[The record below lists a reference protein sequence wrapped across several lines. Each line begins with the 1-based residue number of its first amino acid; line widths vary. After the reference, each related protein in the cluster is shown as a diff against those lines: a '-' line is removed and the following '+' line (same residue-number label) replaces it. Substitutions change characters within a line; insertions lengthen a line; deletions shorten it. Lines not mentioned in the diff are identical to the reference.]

1 MDITPFLEQFTSV
14 ILLPAIS
21 DLHARGSS
29 RAFTMAAS
37 WSSNRWSGSASSIS
51 RKLTAARWP
60 TARLRRLSSIPCLSW
75 AGWSYRSTPPG
86 RRAAGGG
93 QQGRCTVAPLAG
105 GAYQGG
111 QNGQPLPG
119 AGVHA
124 GLAAPLGFAP
134 ADFLVADGAGRDPLG
149 PAGRVLD
156 CPVSQVQVDG
166 PHWGEALAVA
176 EPLGGRRRL
185 LPGRGGDGGCLGLQP
200 LFPGAG
206 HVGGQV
212 QAVDA
217 GMVMFDVG
225 PEHPGQV
232 VGQGFQAGVVEGWL
246 AFRR

>member
-1 MDITPFLEQFTSV
+1 MEARSARFIGFCTQAMSVTESACSRWSRVTLLRPTTP
-14 ILLPAIS
+14 IS
-21 DLHARGSS
+21 PLS

-156 CPVSQVQVDG
+156 
-166 PHWGEALAVA
+166 
-176 EPLGGRRRL
+176 RI
-185 LPGRGGDGGCLGLQP
+185 
-200 LFPGAG
+200 
-206 HVGGQV
+206 
-212 QAVDA
+212 
-217 GMVMFDVG
+217 
-225 PEHPGQV
+225 
-232 VGQGFQAGVVEGWL
+232 
-246 AFRR
+246 